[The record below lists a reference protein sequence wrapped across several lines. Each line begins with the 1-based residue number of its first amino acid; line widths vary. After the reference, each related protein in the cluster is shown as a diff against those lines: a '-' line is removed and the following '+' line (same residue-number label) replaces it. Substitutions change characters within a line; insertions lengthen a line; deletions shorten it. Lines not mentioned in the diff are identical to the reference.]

1 MTETSVDL
9 IDAVKRACLVA
20 ADKAMRAGGF
30 VPEPQ
35 LHMLLDRW
43 EQPYLGYLFTRPYR
57 DGADAVRAITRLGD
71 AAAAAR
77 ATRVVV
83 AWEHADLHT
92 SVHGGGDYPNAMAVV
107 VASLADEHMLH
118 WHPVVLDVGSDEHGL
133 PSIVPR
139 WGVPVTIE
147 RATLPPAIA
156 ALLTTW
162 RAQTGSARV
171 VFAEMLAEG
180 YTIQAVPRR

>member
-20 ADKAMRAGGF
+20 ADTAMRAGGF
-30 VPEPQ
+30 VPEPL
-35 LHMLLDRW
+35 LHMLLDHW

-57 DGADAVRAITRLGD
+57 DGADAVTAITRLGD

-77 ATRVVV
+77 ATRVVA

-92 SVHGGGDYPNAMAVV
+92 SVHGGGDYPNGMAVV
-107 VASLADEHMLH
+107 VASLADGHTLH
-118 WHPVVLDVGSDEHGL
+118 WHPVVLDAGSDEHGL
-133 PSIVPR
+133 PAIVPR

-147 RATLPPAIA
+147 RATLPPVIA
-156 ALLTTW
+156 ALLATW